1 MKSHASPNFIWLY
14 NSVEHRT
21 LGRNG
26 LERVLPGAEIN
37 IFIYSSFSSLNKFFL
52 SVFAH

>member
-1 MKSHASPNFIWLY
+1 MKSHASPNYIWLY

-37 IFIYSSFSSLNKFFL
+37 IFTYSSFSSSNKFSL
-52 SVFAH
+52 YVFVH